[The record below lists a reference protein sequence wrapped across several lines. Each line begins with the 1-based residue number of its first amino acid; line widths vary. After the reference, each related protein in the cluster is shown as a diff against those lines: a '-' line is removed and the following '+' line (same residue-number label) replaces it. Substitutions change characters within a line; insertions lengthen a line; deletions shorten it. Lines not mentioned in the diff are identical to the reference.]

1 MQQHVRERVAKEAG
15 SAMRLPFGAM
25 TITPTS
31 KRLVMDCL
39 ERNRVSGGRLVR
51 EFEEKAASLLGVK
64 EVVAVSSGT
73 DADTLALAALHD
85 FGVKRGDEC
94 IVPALSYAATGHAVI
109 HAGLKPVFVDID
121 PQTLNIDVKALEAS
135 ITPRTRAVMPVHLM
149 GKPAPMDEIQ
159 AIAKKHNLF
168 VVEDAAEAWGA
179 LYKGRPA
186 GALADMGAFSSYVA
200 HIITT
205 GDGGIIST
213 DREDFAEI
221 LRSLRGHGRACACK
235 VCVSTVTGGQ
245 CEKRFAD
252 ASIGDRRFHFERIGY
267 SSRMNDLEAALG
279 LGSMEVYDEII
290 SVRRGNLMR
299 MIDGFGRFEEFLWTF
314 REESFER
321 IGPHAFPFVVKSGA
335 PFTRDEL
342 IVYLQRNGIDPRTL
356 FSSIPTQCGGY
367 EFLGYKP
374 GDFPQAEYVGK
385 RGIHVGVH
393 QEITPDDVQYF
404 LGVVADFLRAHGCA
418 C

>member
-1 MQQHVRERVAKEAG
+1 
-15 SAMRLPFGAM
+15 MRLPFGTM

-31 KRLVMDCL
+31 KRLVIDCL
-39 ERNRVSGGRLVR
+39 ERGRVSGGKLVR
-51 EFEEKAASLLGVK
+51 EFEEKVAALLGVK
-64 EVVAVSSGT
+64 ECVAVSSGT

-94 IVPALSYAATGHAVI
+94 IVPALSYVATGHAVI

-121 PQTLNIDVKALEAS
+121 PETLNIGVNALEAA
-135 ITPRTRAVMPVHLM
+135 ITPRTRVIMPVHIM
-149 GKPAPMDEIQ
+149 GKPAPMDEIH
-159 AIAKKHNLF
+159 AIAKKHKLF

-179 LYKGRPA
+179 MYKGKPA

-213 DREDFAEI
+213 DREDFAEV

-252 ASIGDRRFHFERIGY
+252 TNIGDRRFHFERIGY

-279 LGSMEVYDEII
+279 IGSMEMYDEII
-290 SVRRGNLMR
+290 SVRYRNLMR
-299 MIDGFGRFEEFLWTF
+299 MVEGFARFQEFLWTF
-314 REESFER
+314 REESFEK
-321 IGPHAFPFVVKSGA
+321 IGPHAFPFVLKPGA
-335 PFTRDEL
+335 PFTRDAL
-342 IVYLQRNGIDPRTL
+342 IIQLQRNGIDPRTL
-356 FSSIPTQCGGY
+356 FTSIPTQCGGY
-367 EFLGYKP
+367 EFLGYKL
-374 GDFPQAEYVGK
+374 GDFPHSEQVG
-385 RGIHVGVH
+385 RQGIHIGVH

-404 LGVVADFLRAHGCA
+404 LDVVDDFLRTHGCI

>member
-1 MQQHVRERVAKEAG
+1 M
-15 SAMRLPFGAM
+15 SAMRLPFGTM

-39 ERNRVSGGRLVR
+39 ESKRVSGGKLVR
-51 EFEEKAASLLGVK
+51 EFEEKVASLLDVK

-73 DADTLALAALHD
+73 DADTLALAALRD
-85 FGVKRGDEC
+85 FGVKYQDEC
-94 IVPALSYAATGHAVI
+94 IVPALSYVSTGHAVI

-121 PQTLNIDVKALEAS
+121 PQTLNIDLKALES
-135 ITPRTRAVMPVHLM
+135 VITPRTRVIMPVHLM
-149 GKPAPMDEIQ
+149 GKPAPMDEIN
-159 AIAKKHNLF
+159 AIAEKYKLF

-179 LYKGRPA
+179 LYKGKPA

-213 DREDFAEI
+213 DREDFAEV

-235 VCVSTVTGGQ
+235 ICVSTVTGGQ

-252 ASIGDRRFHFERIGY
+252 TDIGDRRFHFERIGY

-279 LGSMEVYDEII
+279 IGSMEIYDEII
-290 SVRRGNLMR
+290 STRHRNLTQ
-299 MIDGFGRFEEFLWTF
+299 MIEGFARFAEFLWTF
-314 REESFER
+314 REESFEK
-321 IGPHAFPFVVKSGA
+321 IGPHAFPFVLKPGL
-335 PFTRDEL
+335 PFTRDAL
-342 IVYLQRNGIDPRTL
+342 IIHLQRNNIDPRTL

-374 GDFPQAEYVGK
+374 GDFPHAEHVGNQ
-385 RGIHVGVH
+385 GIHIGVH
-393 QEITPDDVQYF
+393 QEITPDDVRYF
-404 LGVVADFLRAHGCA
+404 LDVVQDFLCARGCV
-418 C
+418 